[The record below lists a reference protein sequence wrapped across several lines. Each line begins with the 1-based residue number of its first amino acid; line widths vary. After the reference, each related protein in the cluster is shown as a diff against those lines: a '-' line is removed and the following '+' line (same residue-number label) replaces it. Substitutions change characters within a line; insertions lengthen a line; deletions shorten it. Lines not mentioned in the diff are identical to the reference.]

1 MEQVGFVRKIIDDKV
16 ELEIKRVSGC
26 GDNCKGC
33 GNSCDV
39 PAHIITL
46 PNKINAKIG
55 DFVEL
60 KGEPKKLLKYALIV
74 YMIPFLFL
82 IVGIVLGNNYFKGKG
97 NPNYEVLSFLTGLVS
112 IIISYFF
119 VRIIDKSISKKDE
132 QSVSIVKIIN

>member
-1 MEQVGFVRKIIDDKV
+1 MEQVGFVRNIIDGKV

-33 GNSCDV
+33 GSSCDI
-39 PAHIITL
+39 PAHVITL

-60 KGEPKKLLKYALIV
+60 KGEPKKLLKYAMIV
-74 YMIPFLFL
+74 YMIPFIFL
-82 IVGIVLGNNYFKGKG
+82 IVGIVIGNNYFKGIG

-112 IIISYFF
+112 ITISYFL
-119 VRIIDKSISKKDE
+119 VRIIDKNISKKDE
-132 QSVSIVKIIN
+132 QSISLVKVL